1 MQVHSKYTITK
12 RSKWPFSD
20 CIYFGPFVELSTWI
34 YLYQNLLNRVQY
46 RIPTQYLVR
55 ISDNVLYLI
64 SEVVVQ
70 SNNSNNVCTYTNEG
84 LWYVW
89 TVMILYHMY
98 VYVLINSISYTS
110 QFPNFQI
117 HREKVYGSPYEDTYW

>member
-1 MQVHSKYTITK
+1 MITK

-20 CIYFGPFVELSTWI
+20 YTYFGPFVELSTCI

-46 RIPTQYLVR
+46 RIPTQYLVL

-70 SNNSNNVCTYTNEG
+70 SNNWNNVPTYTNEG
-84 LWYVW
+84 L
-89 TVMILYHMY
+89 
-98 VYVLINSISYTS
+98 
-110 QFPNFQI
+110 
-117 HREKVYGSPYEDTYW
+117 

>member
-1 MQVHSKYTITK
+1 MTLDLPAHVCMN

-20 CIYFGPFVELSTWI
+20 YIYFGPFVELSTCI
-34 YLYQNLLNRVQY
+34 YLYQNLLNRVRY

-70 SNNSNNVCTYTNEG
+70 SNNWNNVPTYTNEG
-84 LWYVW
+84 L
-89 TVMILYHMY
+89 
-98 VYVLINSISYTS
+98 
-110 QFPNFQI
+110 
-117 HREKVYGSPYEDTYW
+117 